1 MSSELRF
8 VQLNGVVF
16 QNEAKI
22 LALCVTCLLLE
33 KIYDFLKY
41 QYWSVPF
48 VSLLLAHLGKICVK
62 KHVSCTKNK

>member
-41 QYWSVPF
+41 IGLF
-48 VSLLLAHLGKICVK
+48 RLLVCYLLIWAKYV
-62 KHVSCTKNK
+62 